1 MQTAS
6 DPGPS
11 TGECKTDDDCNGN
24 ICARDHWCHPARAI
38 ISIKTTW
45 TVRGMTADA
54 FTCQSSP
61 DLEITFTG
69 PNGEWALG
77 YAPVPC
83 ADGQFLMDKL
93 PGSYTNVEL
102 GLPDHD
108 AASKPILNGQVA
120 FDLQF

>member
-1 MQTAS
+1 MRYDRVVRGAVLVLLAGCMQTAS

-77 YAPVPC
+77 Y
-83 ADGQFLMDKL
+83 
-93 PGSYTNVEL
+93 
-102 GLPDHD
+102 
-108 AASKPILNGQVA
+108 LNGQVA